1 MPLTDRL
8 KELLIQVRV
17 EFDLDVFIEG
27 GTYYGSTALWASDHF
42 DKVVTVELSP
52 ALHEIAKA
60 KINRQNILFLQGDTR
75 EVFKSISPS
84 LVCRAIFWLDSHWS
98 GGETAGEDSE
108 CPLLDE
114 LSILLDHDCIQLML
128 IDDARLFLAPP
139 PPPHK
144 EDHWPNIASIVQAV
158 YKKNASLFLFIVD
171 DVIIVGQDAFRPF
184 IINWLRNFSK
194 TSSKPDLSRNI
205 LRRMLSRL
213 LSGAL

>member
-128 IDDARLFLAPP
+128 IDDARLNVVGGA
-139 PPPHK
+139 
-144 EDHWPNIASIVQAV
+144 IAVGHPLGASGARILTTLVHSLQRLGAKRGV
-158 YKKNASLFLFIVD
+158 ASLCLGGGNAVAM
-171 DVIIVGQDAFRPF
+171 VIEVE
-184 IINWLRNFSK
+184 
-194 TSSKPDLSRNI
+194 
-205 LRRMLSRL
+205 
-213 LSGAL
+213 